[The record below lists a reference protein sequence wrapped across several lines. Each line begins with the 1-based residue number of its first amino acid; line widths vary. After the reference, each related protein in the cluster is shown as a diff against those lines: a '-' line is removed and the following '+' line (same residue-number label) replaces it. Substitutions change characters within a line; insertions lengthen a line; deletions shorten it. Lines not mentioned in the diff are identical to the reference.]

1 MIICLIRA
9 VMPGLSLDVL
19 PIAVQSRLGL
29 FRPSLEPKAVFALDL
44 DVWRHGF
51 QSELDW
57 LASSS
62 LV

>member
-19 PIAVQSRLGL
+19 PNAVQSRL

>member
-1 MIICLIRA
+1 
-9 VMPGLSLDVL
+9 MPGLSLDVL
-19 PIAVQSRLGL
+19 PDAVQSWLEL

-44 DVWRHGF
+44 DVWRQGF

-57 LASSS
+57 LASGS